1 MPTKQKR
8 KPAKP
13 IRHST
18 PGRENSPVEVFVKR
32 DFLTKRELRGLTKYV
47 LAREADFK
55 ASTVI
60 PDGVPDAETDLSYRK
75 SRVLYDLGEY
85 AALIQGRLLGLLPE
99 ALMRFRRQEFPIAN
113 VDIQL
118 TASNNGDFFK
128 VHRDNSSVEPLD
140 IPLREVS
147 YVYYFHTEPKAFTG
161 GQLRLYN
168 SVDGEVQ
175 NSVEQRARTIT
186 PQQNTIVLFP
196 SLYDHEVLPVRC
208 PSGEFE
214 NSRFTVNG
222 WIIREAAAA
231 GETIEPAR
239 AQPDGQPDMSWL
251 IEAAEALQVSL
262 PQPEVKMYLTLEEAS
277 QLSGLSLKYLRG
289 LIDEQKL
296 AAVDDG
302 GWKIRRKDVESL

>member
-8 KPAKP
+8 KPANLV
-13 IRHST
+13 RRG
-18 PGRENSPVEVFVKR
+18 GRNSSVAVFVKR

-60 PDGVPDAETDLSYRK
+60 PDGVPDAETDVSYRK

-85 AALIQGRLLGLLPE
+85 AALIQARLLGLLPD
-99 ALMRFRRQEFPIAN
+99 ALARFQRQEFPIAN

-168 SVDGEVQ
+168 SIDGEVQ
-175 NSVEQRARTIT
+175 NSAVQSAKTIT

-196 SLYDHEVLPVRC
+196 SAYDHEVLPVRC
-208 PSGEFE
+208 PSGEFG

-222 WIIREAAAA
+222 WIIREAAATDEA
-231 GETIEPAR
+231 IEPDSVQA
-239 AQPDGQPDMSWL
+239 DGQSDMSWL
-251 IEAAEALQVSL
+251 IEAAQALQVQL
-262 PQPEVKMYLTLEEAS
+262 PQPAVKMYLTLEEAS

-296 AAVDDG
+296 AAIADG
-302 GWKIRRKDVESL
+302 GWKIRRKDLESL